1 MSGRDCFRGLVLALG
16 IIFGAWRLTAWA
28 NLPSSP
34 DTSAPQ
40 DRAAKDGPEI
50 VTVAQSTA
58 AFTRRSEGDSIEL
71 AEGRLLLVSMEF
83 SGDGSDFAKTRFVA
97 HESADLGRT
106 WGEHRVVATTEP
118 GDMNVYSPNLIRG
131 RDGSILLAFMRQHR
145 AGALTNH
152 VWKSTDE
159 GRTFAPFATLTPRS
173 DLALC
178 NGTIKRLASGR
189 LLLPASP
196 PAPGRPAETGP
207 YAAAMLYSDD
217 DARTWQVSP
226 ARIELPMRGAMEPHV
241 EQAADGR
248 VLMVLRSQTGRV
260 QLCESKDDGETW
272 SSPRALELQAPES
285 CPDIVR
291 IPGTDHLLIVWNNS
305 YDPKFR
311 SHFGKRS
318 PLSLA
323 LSTDH
328 GQTWRHVADVETD
341 PRRAFSNPGL
351 RFTRAG
357 HGLLNYW
364 TCEYLPDWAMQDVI
378 DLRFA
383 RLDKGWLTRLAG
395 PR

>member
-1 MSGRDCFRGLVLALG
+1 MDRRESLRWVMLVVGVIVGDWQVSAGADAQVRRDA
-16 IIFGAWRLTAWA
+16 TAVSQA
-28 NLPSSP
+28 G
-34 DTSAPQ
+34 
-40 DRAAKDGPEI
+40 DGPTI
-50 VTVAQSTA
+50 VTVAQSSPA
-58 AFTRRSEGDSIEL
+58 YTRRSEGDSIEL
-71 AEGRLLLVSMEF
+71 ADGRLLLISMEF
-83 SGDGSDFAKTRFVA
+83 SGNGSDFAKTRFVA

-106 WGEHRVVATTEP
+106 WRGPRVVATTDP
-118 GDMNVYSPNLIRG
+118 GDMNIYSPNLIRG

-145 AGALTNH
+145 AGELTNH

-159 GRTFAPFATLTPRS
+159 GETFQPFATLAPRS

-207 YAAAMLYSDD
+207 YAAAVLSSDD
-217 DARTWQVSP
+217 DARTWRVSA
-226 ARIELPMRGAMEPHV
+226 ARIELPLRGAMEPHV
-241 EQAADGR
+241 EEAADGR

-260 QLCESKDDGETW
+260 QLCESKDEGETW
-272 SSPRALELQAPES
+272 SLPRALELQAPES
-285 CPDIVR
+285 CPDLVR
-291 IPGTDHLLIVWNNS
+291 IPGTDHLLLVWNNS

-323 LSTDH
+323 VSSDN
-328 GQTWRHVADVETD
+328 GQTWRHIADVETD

-351 RFTRAG
+351 RFTKAG

-378 DLRFA
+378 DLRLA
-383 RLDKGWLTRLAG
+383 RLDKEWLARLVT